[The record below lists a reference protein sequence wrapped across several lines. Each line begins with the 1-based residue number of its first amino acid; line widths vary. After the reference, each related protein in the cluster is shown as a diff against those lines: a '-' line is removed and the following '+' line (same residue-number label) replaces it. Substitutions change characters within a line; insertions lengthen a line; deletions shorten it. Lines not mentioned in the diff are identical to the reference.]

1 MTKKPQ
7 TFKYI
12 SRCIDKD
19 GVHHLDA
26 IDSFGRHWYAAMQQK
41 ETAWLTYIEDWE
53 LKIY

>member
-12 SRCIDKD
+12 SRCIDKN

-26 IDSFGRHWYAAMQQK
+26 IDDFGRHWYAAMQQHQ
-41 ETAWLTYIEDWE
+41 LT
-53 LKIY
+53 LKTGN